1 MPTTPFSARL
11 TTVAAIAA
19 VVVSACGTTTG
30 GIATTAPSVA
40 GSSTAS
46 ATVSNS
52 LTSPHPPPNQYNDGT
67 TFDPCLAFT
76 ADELRSWGVK
86 PESVEDA
93 GAPDR
98 LQRGCTWIGDGWFT
112 YVAVLN
118 RPVSDYLN
126 QENFPGS
133 KPIQVGG
140 LDGVTYQKTGTALP
154 DCWVEL
160 PSQNASVGTLVS
172 IQDPKQGPQVVP
184 DTCAKAVAV
193 ATAVAGKLPK

>member
-1 MPTTPFSARL
+1 MI
-11 TTVAAIAA
+11 TVVLA
-19 VVVSACGTTTG
+19 SACGTTTG
-30 GIATTAPSVA
+30 GIATTAPSVG

-46 ATVSNS
+46 TTVSNS
-52 LTSPHPPPNQYNDGT
+52 LTAPHPPPNQNNDGT

-86 PESVEDA
+86 PESVEER

-98 LQRGCTWIGDGWFT
+98 VLRGCNWSGDGW
-112 YVAVLN
+112 YIYMGVIN

-133 KPIQVGG
+133 KSIQVGG
-140 LDGVTYQKTGTALP
+140 LEGVTYQKTGTALP

-172 IQDPKQGPQVVP
+172 ILDPKLGPKAVP
-184 DTCAKAVAV
+184 DTCAKALAV
-193 ATAVAGKLPK
+193 ATVVAGKLPK

>member
-1 MPTTPFSARL
+1 MPNTSFRVCL
-11 TTVAAIAA
+11 AA
-19 VVVSACGTTTG
+19 VASTAVLISACGTTTG
-30 GIATTAPSVA
+30 GIASTAPSAA
-40 GSSTAS
+40 GAPSTNT
-46 ATVSNS
+46 TVSNS
-52 LTSPHPPPNQYNDGT
+52 LVSPHPAPNQHNDGT

-76 ADELRSWGVK
+76 ADELRSWGVN

-98 LQRGCTWIGDGWFT
+98 IQRGCTWIGDGWFT

-140 LDGVTYQKTGTALP
+140 LDGVTYQATGSGLP

-160 PSQNASVGTLVS
+160 PSQQASVGTLVS
-172 IQDPKQGPQVVP
+172 IQDPKLGPKAVP
-184 DTCAKAVAV
+184 DTCAKATAV
-193 ATAVAGKLPK
+193 ATVVAGKLPK

>member
-1 MPTTPFSARL
+1 MPNTYSRVCL
-11 TTVAAIAA
+11 AA
-19 VVVSACGTTTG
+19 VASTAVLISACGTTTG
-30 GIATTAPSVA
+30 GIASTAPSTA
-40 GSSTAS
+40 GASSTS
-46 ATVSNS
+46 TTVSNS
-52 LTSPHPPPNQYNDGT
+52 LVSPHPAPNQYNDGT

-93 GAPDR
+93 GASDR
-98 LQRGCTWIGDGWFT
+98 IQRGCTWIGDGWFT

-140 LDGVTYQKTGTALP
+140 LNGVTYQATGSGLP

-160 PSQNASVGTLVS
+160 PSQQASVGTLVS
-172 IQDPKQGPQVVP
+172 IQDPKLGPKAVP
-184 DTCAKAVAV
+184 DTCAKATAV
-193 ATAVAGKLPK
+193 ATVVARKLPK